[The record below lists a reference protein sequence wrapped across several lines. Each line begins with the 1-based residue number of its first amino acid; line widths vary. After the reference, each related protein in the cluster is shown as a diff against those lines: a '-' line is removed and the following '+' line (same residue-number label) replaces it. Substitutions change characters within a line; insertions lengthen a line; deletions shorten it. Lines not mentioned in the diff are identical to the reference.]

1 MNLHITLQDL
11 LEKMK
16 KSEEDRSYHEE
27 MESRERHFRQNIYYR
42 HPSTYNIEQVS
53 VFISKSYT
61 LAEIAEVVYKKAQ
74 LDDLV
79 DLDQC
84 RIVHYYVKYDL
95 VDCSY
100 DPSTKF
106 ENIFL
111 SKPLCNKELFLE
123 IRGKSENFDNFLSKA
138 IITKV

>member
-1 MNLHITLQDL
+1 MITQDL

-27 MESRERHFRQNIYYR
+27 MESRERHFKQDIYYR
-42 HPSTYNIEQVS
+42 HPSTHNVEQVS
-53 VFISKSYT
+53 VHISKGYT

-79 DLDQC
+79 ELDQC
-84 RIVHYYVKYDL
+84 RIVHYHVKYDL
-95 VDCSY
+95 IDCTY
-100 DPSTKF
+100 DQTIKF
-106 ENIFL
+106 EKMFL
-111 SKPLCNKELFLE
+111 SKPICNKELFLE
-123 IRGKSENFDNFLSKA
+123 IRGKSEEFENFPSKT